1 MTYTPGLER
10 SALYEL
16 LRYGRKHDGPWTEAI
31 AGDQLINEENADLY
45 TAAPDLLE
53 ALEGVIDYLYDW
65 CDEEGDSEYNK
76 RVEKCKDA
84 INKVYMY
91 KTGVVDCRGVHQPE

>member
-1 MTYTPGLER
+1 MKSKCLTYE
-10 SALYEL
+10 
-16 LRYGRKHDGPWTEAI
+16 
-31 AGDQLINEENADLY
+31 Y
-45 TAAPDLLE
+45 TKSLMDAAPDLLE
-53 ALEGVIDYLYDW
+53 ALEGVIDDLYDW

>member
-1 MTYTPGLER
+1 MKSKYPTYE
-10 SALYEL
+10 
-16 LRYGRKHDGPWTEAI
+16 
-31 AGDQLINEENADLY
+31 Y
-45 TAAPDLLE
+45 TKSLMDAAPDLLE
-53 ALEGVIDYLYDW
+53 ALEGVIDDLYDW

-84 INKVYMY
+84 INKVYAY